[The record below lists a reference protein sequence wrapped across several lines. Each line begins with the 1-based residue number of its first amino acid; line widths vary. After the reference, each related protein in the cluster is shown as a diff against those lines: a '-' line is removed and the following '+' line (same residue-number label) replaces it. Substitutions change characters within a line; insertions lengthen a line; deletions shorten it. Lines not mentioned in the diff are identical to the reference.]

1 MNKIY
6 YTLNTLMIFISL
18 RKFEDLFFIFNSLS
32 LKKKSV
38 QNILILKL
46 FIIKKNLFLI
56 KKTYQIIFF
65 KNELDNL
72 KENFFI
78 KT

>member
-6 YTLNTLMIFISL
+6 YTLNILMIFISL
-18 RKFEDLFFIFNSLS
+18 RKFENLFFIFNSLS

-46 FIIKKNLFLI
+46 FIIKKKF
-56 KKTYQIIFF
+56 IF
-65 KNELDNL
+65 
-72 KENFFI
+72 
-78 KT
+78 